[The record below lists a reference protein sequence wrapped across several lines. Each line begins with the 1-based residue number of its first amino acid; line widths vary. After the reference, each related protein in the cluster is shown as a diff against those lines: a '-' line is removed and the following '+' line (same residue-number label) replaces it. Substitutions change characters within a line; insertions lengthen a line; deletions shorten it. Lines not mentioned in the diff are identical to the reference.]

1 LQRDNAYFAD
11 KNAIVH
17 WPNNAF
23 VKEKPTS
30 STSPTRLYGIA
41 GQALRAWLKEK
52 GRAQGAIFMNER
64 ATSFKI
70 KTKNLFK

>member
-1 LQRDNAYFAD
+1 MQRDNAYFAV
-11 KNAIVH
+11 KNAIAH
-17 WPNNAF
+17 WPNNGF

-30 STSPTRLYGIA
+30 SISPMHLYAIT

-52 GRAQGAIFMNER
+52 GRAQDAIFINER